1 MDFQES
7 GFLARKA
14 FPEPTMG
21 HATSTGRATRARQI
35 AAMAILAV
43 LTMGAQAQ
51 GSALRTQEA
60 AYQQHTAAEYAL
72 TNNRSNT
79 GSLRVFSD
87 YYFFDS
93 APGNLGPTLGGL
105 VGGLR
110 ASTGV
115 VGLSQPLS
123 LYDTRPDPLQN
134 LPYIG
139 LGYSHLWFNSQL
151 SLNADF
157 GLASQSHGHGL
168 FNSPS
173 SLDEANTQLHWSPVM
188 AVNVRYSF

>member
-1 MDFQES
+1 
-7 GFLARKA
+7 
-14 FPEPTMG
+14 
-21 HATSTGRATRARQI
+21 
-35 AAMAILAV
+35 MAILAV

-51 GSALRTQEA
+51 GSALRSQEG
-60 AYQQHTAAEYAL
+60 AYPQHTAAEYAL
-72 TNNRSNT
+72 TNNR
-79 GSLRVFSD
+79 GAPGGLRVFGD
-87 YYFFDS
+87 YYFFDG
-93 APGNLGPTLGGL
+93 APGNLGPTLRSL

-123 LYDTRPDPLQN
+123 LYETRPDPLQS

-157 GLASQSHGHGL
+157 GLASQTHGHGL

-173 SLDEANTQLHWSPVM
+173 GLDDANTQLHWSPVM
-188 AVNVRYSF
+188 AVNLRYSF

>member
-1 MDFQES
+1 
-7 GFLARKA
+7 
-14 FPEPTMG
+14 MG
-21 HATSTGRATRARQI
+21 HATSTGRAAPAGHRV
-35 AAMAILAV
+35 AALTILAL
-43 LTMGAQAQ
+43 LTLGAHAQ
-51 GSALRTQEA
+51 GTAQRVREA
-60 AYQQHTAAEYAL
+60 AFPQHTAAEYVL
-72 TNNRSNT
+72 TNNR
-79 GSLRVFSD
+79 GAAASLQLFGD
-87 YYFFDS
+87 YYFFDR
-93 APGNLGPTLGGL
+93 APGNLGAGLGGL

-123 LYDTRPDPLQN
+123 LYEARPDPLQS

-157 GLASQSHGHGL
+157 GLASQTHGHGL
-168 FNSPS
+168 FNSAS
-173 SLDEANTQLHWSPVM
+173 SLDDANTQLHWSPVM

>member
-1 MDFQES
+1 
-7 GFLARKA
+7 
-14 FPEPTMG
+14 MG

-51 GSALRTQEA
+51 GSALRSQEG
-60 AYQQHTAAEYAL
+60 AYPQHTAAEYAL
-72 TNNRSNT
+72 TNNRGAS
-79 GSLRVFSD
+79 GGLRVFGD
-87 YYFFDS
+87 YYFFDG
-93 APGNLGPTLGGL
+93 APGNLGPTLRSL

-123 LYDTRPDPLQN
+123 LYDARPDPLQS

-157 GLASQSHGHGL
+157 GLASQTHGHGL

-173 SLDEANTQLHWSPVM
+173 SLDDANTQLHWSPVM